1 MKIFDCFMY
10 FDEET
15 VLELRLNILNKYV
28 DYFVIVESSFTHKG
42 DKRDLKFDHQKFD
55 KFKDKI
61 IYITYDE
68 EPPEI
73 AKNQVNEK
81 DDDGL
86 KSWKYITNANYREN
100 GQRNYILKG
109 LDLAKDDDIILISD
123 VDEIPNL
130 EKLDLT
136 KINEKILLFK
146 QDMFYYKFNLKLPNL
161 DWTGTKGCRKKFLK
175 SPQWLRNIKDRKY
188 PFYRL
193 DTFFSNTKYINV
205 KIINDGGWHFTQ
217 LKNIKDLYEKL
228 TNSEDHQEFKDAN
241 QSIKEIEILMRKKVI
256 NYDHKVKKNN
266 YKFSNEFKLQT
277 VSLDNLPEYI
287 KNNKDKFKDWI
298 DMY

>member
-15 VLELRLNILNKYV
+15 VLELRLNILNKYI

-42 DKRDLKFDHQKFD
+42 DKRDLKFNHQKFK
-55 KFKDKI
+55 KFKDKL

-68 EPPEI
+68 EPTEI
-73 AKNQVNEK
+73 AENKVNEG

-100 GQRNYILKG
+100 GQRNHIFKG
-109 LDLAKDDDIILISD
+109 LDLAKDDDMILISD

-130 EKLDLT
+130 ENLELS
-136 KINEKILLFK
+136 KIREKIILFK

-161 DWTGTKGCRKKFLK
+161 DWTGTKGCKKKFLK

-193 DTFFSNTKYINV
+193 DTFFSDTKYIDI
-205 KIINDGGWHFTQ
+205 KIISNGGWHFSN
-217 LKNIKDLYEKL
+217 LKTASEIEFKLKSYLHHREFDENPLSVEEINGLIKNKQAIYNLRVDKKVNKIGDGSKLEKYPTEKL
-228 TNSEDHQEFKDAN
+228 PKFLQDN
-241 QSIKEIEILMRKKVI
+241 L
-256 NYDHKVKKNN
+256 NN
-266 YKFSNEFKLQT
+266 YKE
-277 VSLDNLPEYI
+277 
-287 KNNKDKFKDWI
+287 WI
-298 DMY
+298 D

>member
-15 VLELRLNILNKYV
+15 VLELRLNILDKYV

-42 DKRDLKFDHQKFD
+42 DKRDLKFNHQKFK
-55 KFKDKI
+55 KFKDKL
-61 IYITYDE
+61 IYITYDK

-73 AKNQVNEK
+73 RKNLINEK
-81 DDDGL
+81 DNEAI
-86 KSWKYITNANYREN
+86 KSFKYIENAILREN
-100 GQRNYILKG
+100 GQRNEVLKG
-109 LDLAKDDDIILISD
+109 LGSAKDDDIILISD

-130 EKLDLT
+130 ERLDLS
-136 KINEKILLFK
+136 KIHEKIFLFK

-193 DTFFSNTKYINV
+193 DTFFSDTKYIDI
-205 KIINDGGWHFTQ
+205 KIILNGGWHFSN
-217 LKNIKDLYEKL
+217 LK
-228 TNSEDHQEFKDAN
+228 TAS
-241 QSIKEIEILMRKKVI
+241 EIESKLKSYLHHREFDENPLSVEEIDSLIKNKQAIYDLKVDKRVNKI
-256 NYDHKVKKNN
+256 GDGSKLEKYPTHKLP
-266 YKFSNEFKLQT
+266 KFLQ
-277 VSLDNLPEYI
+277 DNLNDYKE
-287 KNNKDKFKDWI
+287 WI
-298 DMY
+298 D